1 MSAVS
6 VLLTQKQ
13 RRSLESFLQAPFTG
27 TYTSQS
33 GEIVGILKNMRDTFK
48 ANLASARSAE
58 KAAVEAHEKFMKI
71 KEEEYDTMKAAY
83 DEKQSKMGENDDQL
97 AAAREELEQVKAD
110 LANDE
115 EFLAKLLVMCA
126 KKAKEFEERKV
137 LRANEEAAISQA
149 IAILNSD
156 AAFAAFGKVKAT
168 KSGATGLALVQI
180 GQHTQQLS
188 VRESVLRLM
197 QKAARAQKSLKIARI
212 AVLLEAENPFTVVLD
227 EIDKMI
233 KLIDEEQ
240 KSDEEQKE
248 WCETEREE
256 NHKKKEEKEKKIED
270 LKAKIEELVDRIENP
285 ETGLKVQ
292 IKQTEDDLK
301 KNHDAQVT
309 ETAQRAE
316 ENKAYQMNVKN
327 IVAAEGLLHKAI
339 KVLKAYYD
347 QFEKEEE
354 KELLQED
361 PAPPETWED
370 EEEQGGYAG
379 QREAG
384 GDVITMLEF
393 IAKETKKEETE
404 THKDEEEAQ
413 HSYED
418 SMAELK
424 SEQAKLSE
432 TLAQLQDELAEAEK
446 ELFETREDL
455 AVTEKELKAV
465 EKYLLKIKPGCDYIE
480 ENFDARTEARGK
492 EKEAL
497 EKAIELLKGT
507 PAYKAAVNA
516 AEQEALG
523 DCKDICNAE
532 GQDHAKC
539 KACLAGV
546 SVPGYC
552 AGHKDTP
559 GC

>member
-1 MSAVS
+1 
-6 VLLTQKQ
+6 
-13 RRSLESFLQAPFTG
+13 
-27 TYTSQS
+27 
-33 GEIVGILKNMRDTFK
+33 
-48 ANLASARSAE
+48 
-58 KAAVEAHEKFMKI
+58 MKI

-126 KKAKEFEERKV
+126 AKAKEFEERKL

-156 AAFAAFGKVKAT
+156 AAFESFGKVKAT

-180 GQHTQQLS
+180 GKHYQHVSLRDT
-188 VRESVLRLM
+188 VRKLM

-212 AVLLEAENPFTVVLD
+212 AVLLEADNPFDTVLE
-227 EIDKMI
+227 EIAKMI

-240 KSDEEQKE
+240 KADEEQKE

-270 LKAKIEELVDRIENP
+270 LKAKIEELVDRIDNP
-285 ETGLKVQ
+285 ETGLKAM
-292 IKQTEDDLK
+292 IKQTEEDLK
-301 KNHDAQVT
+301 KNHDDQVA
-309 ETAQRAE
+309 ETASRAE
-316 ENKAYQMNVKN
+316 ENKAYQTNIKN
-327 IVAAEGLLHKAI
+327 IVVAEGLLHKAI

-370 EEEQGGYAG
+370 EEGQGGYAG
-379 QREAG
+379 QRDAG
-384 GDVITMLEF
+384 GEVIGMLEF
-393 IAKETKKEETE
+393 IAKETNKEEKE
-404 THKDEEEAQ
+404 AHSDEEEAQ
-413 HSYED
+413 HAYED

-432 TLAQLQDELAEAEK
+432 TLAGLQDELADAEK
-446 ELFETREDL
+446 TLFETREDL

-480 ENFDARTEARGK
+480 ENFDMRTENRGK

-532 GQDHAKC
+532 GRDHAKC
-539 KACLAGV
+539 EACLAGV

>member
-1 MSAVS
+1 MTGAIASMGEAIDTLAAVGADQTQSVGADQEKFMGKKSLLKLKASVKEAMVAVS
-6 VLLTQKQ
+6 VFLTQKQ
-13 RRSLESFLQAPFTG
+13 RRSMDSFLQAPFTG

-33 GEIVGILKNMRDTFK
+33 GEIVGILKNMGVTFK

-71 KEEEYDTMKAAY
+71 KEEEYETMKAAY

-126 KKAKEFEERKV
+126 KKAKEFEERKM

-156 AAFAAFGKVKAT
+156 AAFEAFGKVKAT

-180 GQHTQQLS
+180 GKHSQHVSLRDT
-188 VRESVLRLM
+188 VLKLL

-270 LKAKIEELVDRIENP
+270 LKAKIKELFDRIENP

-292 IKQTEDDLK
+292 IKQTEEDLK

-316 ENKAYQMNVKN
+316 ENKAYQMN
-327 IVAAEGLLHKAI
+327 I
-339 KVLKAYYD
+339 
-347 QFEKEEE
+347 
-354 KELLQED
+354 
-361 PAPPETWED
+361 
-370 EEEQGGYAG
+370 
-379 QREAG
+379 
-384 GDVITMLEF
+384 
-393 IAKETKKEETE
+393 TE
-404 THKDEEEAQ
+404 TAQ
-413 HSYED
+413 R
-418 SMAELK
+418 A
-424 SEQAKLSE
+424 
-432 TLAQLQDELAEAEK
+432 
-446 ELFETREDL
+446 
-455 AVTEKELKAV
+455 
-465 EKYLLKIKPGCDYIE
+465 E
-480 ENFDARTEARGK
+480 ENK
-492 EKEAL
+492 
-497 EKAIELLKGT
+497 
-507 PAYKAAVNA
+507 
-516 AEQEALG
+516 
-523 DCKDICNAE
+523 
-532 GQDHAKC
+532 
-539 KACLAGV
+539 
-546 SVPGYC
+546 
-552 AGHKDTP
+552 
-559 GC
+559 